1 MKVTKRQLRR
11 IIKEEKQ
18 RLLEARKPDAI
29 TAALDAAVTA
39 AVAEKGIDFAIDY
52 LRGTAEEVKAGQ
64 YGANPRES
72 GGGGGVE
79 DRIAAAVQQ
88 VGFTHTEIM
97 TDNDVY
103 IDTDES
109 PYGKPWDKLEKL
121 VKAIPGVV
129 EVYEG
134 DDGMVV
140 EINWDEAP

>member
-1 MKVTKRQLRR
+1 MKITKRQLRR
-11 IIKEEKQ
+11 IIKEERR
-18 RLLEARKPDAI
+18 RLLEARKSKVFDV
-29 TAALDAAVTA
+29 LDDTVRA
-39 AVAEKGIDFAIDY
+39 AVAEKGVQSVNDWLI
-52 LRGTAEEVKAGQ
+52 GTAEEVMRGK
-64 YGANPRES
+64 YGASPRE
-72 GGGGGVE
+72 GMGGGVE

-109 PYGKPWDKLEKL
+109 PYDEPWDKLEKL

-134 DDGMVV
+134 DDGMVI
-140 EINWDEAP
+140 EIDWDEAP

>member
-1 MKVTKRQLRR
+1 MKITKRQLKR
-11 IIKEEKQ
+11 IIREEKQ
-18 RLLEARKPDAI
+18 RLLEARKPDV
-29 TAALDAAVTA
+29 TAALDVAVKA
-39 AVAEKGIDFAIDY
+39 AVAEKGVQFVNDWLI
-52 LRGTAEEVKAGQ
+52 GTAEEVMGGQ

-72 GGGGGVE
+72 GGGGVE

-88 VGFTHTEIM
+88 IGFTHTEIM

-134 DDGMVV
+134 DDGMVI
-140 EINWDEAP
+140 EIDWEEAP

>member
-11 IIKEEKQ
+11 IIKEEK
-18 RLLEARKPDAI
+18 RRILEARNSKVFD
-29 TAALDAAVTA
+29 ALDDAVRA
-39 AVAEKGIDFAIDY
+39 AVAEKGVQFVNDWLI
-52 LRGTAEEVKAGQ
+52 GTAEEVMGGQ
-64 YGANPRES
+64 YGASPRE
-72 GGGGGVE
+72 GMGGGVE

-88 VGFTHTEIM
+88 IGFTHTEIM

-109 PYGKPWDKLEKL
+109 PYGEPWDKLEKL

-134 DDGMVV
+134 DDGMVI
-140 EINWDEAP
+140 EIDWDEAP

>member
-1 MKVTKRQLRR
+1 MKITKRQLRR

-18 RLLEARKPDAI
+18 SLLEARKSDV
-29 TAALDAAVTA
+29 TATLDAAVKA
-39 AVAEKGIDFAIDY
+39 AVAEKGVQFVNDWLI
-52 LRGTAEEVKAGQ
+52 GTAEEVMGGQ

-72 GGGGGVE
+72 GGGGVE

>member
-1 MKVTKRQLRR
+1 MKITKRQLRR

-18 RLLEARKPDAI
+18 SLLEARKSDV
-29 TAALDAAVTA
+29 TATLDAAVKA
-39 AVAEKGIDFAIDY
+39 AVAEKGVQFVNDWLI
-52 LRGTAEEVKAGQ
+52 GTAEEVMGGQ
-64 YGANPRES
+64 YGASPRQ
-72 GGGGGVE
+72 GFGGGVE
-79 DRIAAAVQQ
+79 DQIAAAVQQ
-88 VGFTHTEIM
+88 IGFRHTEIM

-134 DDGMVV
+134 DDGMVI
-140 EINWDEAP
+140 EINWDEA